1 MSAKK
6 GDDIQAECFVK
17 LFELYPI
24 YRRVICKLFDAKEF
38 RFTKTQQMIIMTLW
52 LYKKTSLSQLATLIS
67 TSNEQATRAVG
78 QLVKMGYVTRER
90 NEENRRLAEIQLTPK
105 AEEAV
110 MESQKMV
117 RERFPNSLAHFS
129 DKDAAELYDS
139 LSRTGEILMKA
150 ERELLAVEN
159 IDV

>member
-17 LFELYPI
+17 LCEMYPI

-78 QLVKMGYVTRER
+78 QLVKMGVVTRNK
-90 NEENRRLAEIQLTPK
+90 NENNRRTIDISLTDEGKK
-105 AEEAV
+105 AVKEAQT
-110 MESQKMV
+110 MLIDRMPESLQKLS
-117 RERFPNSLAHFS
+117 ES
-129 DKDAAELYDS
+129 DA
-139 LSRTGEILMKA
+139 RTVLECIEKVGSIFNKIL
-150 ERELLAVEN
+150 
-159 IDV
+159 